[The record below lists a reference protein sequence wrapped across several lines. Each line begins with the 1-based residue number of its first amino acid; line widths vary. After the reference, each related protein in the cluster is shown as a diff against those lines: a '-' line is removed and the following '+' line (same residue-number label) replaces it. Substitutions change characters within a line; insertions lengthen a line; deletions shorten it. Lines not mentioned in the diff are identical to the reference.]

1 MRWFKHANNKDP
13 EITISYKYACE
24 IACRITGCHCPE
36 LYANLNGDKELIL
49 EYAMSMPEHDSCKLG
64 EIIMSHGEEKRDME
78 LQERIE
84 QEENA
89 MRAHRIA
96 IEHLE
101 EEYLKPNA
109 TIDRINVENKEIIER
124 RIAII
129 KEATSFVA
137 NANKELASLALG
149 EYLKCYKEGAYFY
162 VISYS
167 CGSYMDIYPDKC
179 LRGFITLNDNIK
191 EYGDLYGDKDP
202 VTFDTNKA
210 LLRPLLMLSSRTLL
224 NYYKFLPDFYDECLK
239 HITE

>member
-1 MRWFKHANNKDP
+1 MNMVLNQARRLRMRLFKHANNK
-13 EITISYKYACE
+13 
-24 IACRITGCHCPE
+24 
-36 LYANLNGDKELIL
+36 GD
-49 EYAMSMPEHDSCKLG
+49 MD
-64 EIIMSHGEEKRDME
+64 
-78 LQERIE
+78 LQECIE

-89 MRAHRIA
+89 LRAHRIA
-96 IEHLE
+96 IERLE

-124 RIAII
+124 RIALI

-149 EYLKCYKEGAYFY
+149 EYLKCYKKGTCFY

-167 CGSYMDIYPDKC
+167 CGSYRDIYPDKC
-179 LRGFITLNDNIK
+179 LRGFTTLNDNIK
-191 EYGDLYGDKDP
+191 EYRDLYVDNDP

-210 LLRPLLMLSSRTLL
+210 LLRPLLMLSSGTLL

>member
-1 MRWFKHANNKDP
+1 MRWFKHANNKD
-13 EITISYKYACE
+13 
-24 IACRITGCHCPE
+24 
-36 LYANLNGDKELIL
+36 GD
-49 EYAMSMPEHDSCKLG
+49 MD
-64 EIIMSHGEEKRDME
+64 

-89 MRAHRIA
+89 LRAHRIA

-124 RIAII
+124 RIALI

-202 VTFDTNKA
+202 VTFDANKA

-239 HITE
+239 HITK